1 MIYLL
6 SILTSVVLF
15 FAFLSLTIVEART
28 GTRLFADS
36 RMKLD
41 KNVGRA
47 LFIMKHV
54 NWIEFFSHAIESFF
68 ERVLHDIAQFFLM
81 LVRVIER
88 ELSETVRY
96 LRGRR
101 PNLLAPKPSRTPLQ
115 EQAKRYVRRTFRH
128 FVSREKK

>member
-1 MIYLL
+1 MLYILL
-6 SILTSVVLF
+6 IITSVVLF
-15 FAFLSLTIVEART
+15 WAFLSLTIVEART

-36 RMKLD
+36 RLKLD
-41 KNVGRA
+41 RQVGRA
-47 LFIMKHV
+47 LFIAKHV
-54 NWIEFFSHAIESFF
+54 DWLEFINHALQSFF
-68 ERVLHDIAQFFLM
+68 ERVLHDIAQFFLF
-81 LVRVIER
+81 LVRGIER